1 MYYMFLISA
10 SNHLFAQLF
19 QVQGIQNLQN
29 LQLQTAPAQ
38 QITLAPVQT
47 LSLGQGATLSTTPVS
62 ISSGQIPNLQTVTVN
77 SVDHTGL
84 QLQTDDTDS
93 PGGNAV
99 AAL

>member
-1 MYYMFLISA
+1 MWSQ
-10 SNHLFAQLF
+10 SF

-47 LSLGQGATLSTTPVS
+47 LSIGQGGTLSTTPVS

-77 SVDHTGL
+77 SVDHAGL
-84 QLQTDDTDS
+84 QFHTDDTDS